1 MPIAGLGLH
10 VLIAIFF
17 AMHATRTGQD
27 RYWLMI
33 LFMFPIIGSIV
44 YAVTIWLPEMR
55 HTQAGQQVVR
65 GVRDLVDP
73 DRELRAAQEAYDVVA
88 SADNRIR
95 LADALLAKGRA
106 SEAAVQF
113 RAAMSSVHRDD
124 AAIHVR
130 LAHAL
135 LEAGDAA
142 EARDELEALRR
153 AHPQFRSQDGHLVY
167 ARALAELGE
176 RERAREEYDALIGY
190 YAGFEPRARYAES
203 LLAWGQREA
212 ARELAADAMKKAARL
227 PKYSRRMN
235 AEWIK
240 RLERITRSDVAAAG

>member
-10 VLIAIFF
+10 VIIAIFF
-17 AMHATRTGQD
+17 AVHAMRTGQD

-33 LFMFPIIGSIV
+33 LFMFPLIGSVV
-44 YAVTIWLPEMR
+44 YALAVWLPDVR
-55 HTQAGQQVVR
+55 HTQAGQKIAR
-65 GVRDLVDP
+65 GVRDIVDP
-73 DRELRAAQEAYDVVA
+73 DRELRAAQDAYDTVA
-88 SADNRIR
+88 SADNRLR

-106 SEAAVQF
+106 NEAAVLL

-124 AAIHVR
+124 PTIHVK

-142 EARDELEALRR
+142 AARAELDALRR
-153 AHPQFRSQDGHLVY
+153 AHPGFRSQEGHLHY

-176 RERAREEYDALIGY
+176 RAAARHEYEALIGY
-190 YAGFEPRARYAES
+190 YAGFEPRARYAEA
-203 LLAWGQREA
+203 LLQWGEVGA
-212 ARELAADAMKKAARL
+212 ARALAAASMKQAVRL

-240 RLERITRSDVAAAG
+240 RLEKITRSQLADAG

>member
-17 AMHATRTGQD
+17 AVHAMRTGQD

-33 LFMFPIIGSIV
+33 LFMFPIIGSVV
-44 YAVTIWLPEMR
+44 YAIAIWLPEMR
-55 HTQAGQQVVR
+55 HTQAGHALVK
-65 GVRDLVDP
+65 GVRDIVDP
-73 DRELRAAQEAYDVVA
+73 DRELRAAQDAYELAA

-106 SEAAVQF
+106 TEAAVLF

-124 AAIHVR
+124 PAIHVR

-142 EARDELEALRR
+142 AARTELEALRR
-153 AHPQFRSQDGHLVY
+153 AHPGFKSQEGHLCY
-167 ARALAELGE
+167 ARALAALDE
-176 RERAREEYDALIGY
+176 RERAREEFDALIGY
-190 YAGFEPRARYAES
+190 YAGFEPRARLAEA
-203 LLAWGQREA
+203 LLQWGQRDS
-212 ARELAADAMKKAARL
+212 ARELAAASMKQAARL

-235 AEWIK
+235 HEWIK
-240 RLERITRSDVAAAG
+240 RLERIARGEAAAAG